1 MVGKWAPPSFS
12 HHDISDSTPEQDELR
27 LHSHRSDP
35 GACHHFLRFDFL
47 NADNISPLLRK
58 PTKEPFSFRG
68 SDAIGIARDHSKH
81 RASAPAHSTRV
92 SGVVKQTSLAMTTE
106 RTSAGGF
113 SRVFQTVLLPS
124 VTGTI
129 SRPLSVIDPHKR
141 HPIIT
146 TGRVAMIWDYPA

>member
-1 MVGKWAPPSFS
+1 MLSKDRRARVPRA
-12 HHDISDSTPEQDELR
+12 LR
-27 LHSHRSDP
+27 FVIKAVIALRIK
-35 GACHHFLRFDFL
+35 GLVCQLHFLRFDFL

-58 PTKEPFSFRG
+58 PTEEPFSFRR

-81 RASAPAHSTRV
+81 RASAPAHSTCV

-141 HPIIT
+141 PPIIT
-146 TGRVAMIWDYPA
+146 SGRVAMISDYPA